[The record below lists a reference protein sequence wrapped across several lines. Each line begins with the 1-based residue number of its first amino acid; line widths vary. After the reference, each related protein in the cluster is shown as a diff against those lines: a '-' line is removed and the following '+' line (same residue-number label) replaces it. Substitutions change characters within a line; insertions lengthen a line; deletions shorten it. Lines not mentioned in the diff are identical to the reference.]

1 MINMESIDI
10 AWTFLKALPEQQMNY
25 ENTGDRH
32 GTVHPAIAGLLERE
46 GYGASEGGFEVP
58 DVEAMDKFG
67 DTVRGPNPIENL
79 PGSANWRYPT
89 REPAESQKDFKGRQ
103 KDVRGAYLDPDEED
117 RQRAQ
122 QAHDRD
128 YGFVFDE
135 KSRLPSVDDY
145 MPGGREQDRTK
156 PRTPEL
162 YSIPN
167 VPYTDPRHEIHGG
180 PRW

>member
-1 MINMESIDI
+1 MESIDI

-25 ENTGDRH
+25 ENTGVGH

-46 GYGASEGGFEVP
+46 GYGNSEGFDVP
-58 DVEAMDKFG
+58 DMHEMDMFG
-67 DTVRGPNPIENL
+67 ESQTPAGEVPIENL
-79 PGSANWRYPT
+79 PGSPNWRYPT

-122 QAHDRD
+122 RAHDGNVLTSLVEGTD
-128 YGFVFDE
+128 PMPTVE
-135 KSRLPSVDDY
+135 DY
-145 MPGGREQDRTK
+145 MPGGSHHDVTR

-162 YSIPN
+162 GSMPN
-167 VPYTDPRHEIHGG
+167 VPYTDPRHEIHAGS
-180 PRW
+180 R